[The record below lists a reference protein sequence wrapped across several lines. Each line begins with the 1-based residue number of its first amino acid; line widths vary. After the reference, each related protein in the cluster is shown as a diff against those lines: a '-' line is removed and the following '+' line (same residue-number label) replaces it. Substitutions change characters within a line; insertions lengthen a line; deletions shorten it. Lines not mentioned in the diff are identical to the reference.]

1 MCPCLWF
8 LNISIQPR
16 LNPVPLRGRNPDPW
30 SEIIAQTMHTGFLQV
45 PVPKGIEKKHEQLG
59 FNSPPLS
66 EE

>member
-1 MCPCLWF
+1 MPVF
-8 LNISIQPR
+8 MVFEYLNSAPFK
-16 LNPVPLRGRNPDPW
+16 PVPLGGRNPDPW